1 MVVIF
6 LEREPILAFC
16 YVIPQQNTR
25 FTDTSSLSCLIF
37 VIY

>member
-6 LEREPILAFC
+6 LERERTLVFC
-16 YVIPQQNTR
+16 YVSPQQNAR